1 MSTFLNPF
9 ENVGKMMIGPL
20 MKTSDFCRGI
30 FIFVTTEKKAKKET
44 TFRSRNAPFI
54 LSRAHSSNRQI
65 LLRYRVVFVF
75 GVARKLEEH

>member
-1 MSTFLNPF
+1 VSTFLNPF
-9 ENVGKMMIGPL
+9 ENVGKMIGPL